1 VRSKQAAAP
10 AWLIGMLMT
19 GSLSAQTSRYV
30 APGGASSNPGTEKS
44 PWTLGFAVSG
54 AGGRIQPGDTIW
66 VKGGTYRGEVII
78 TMSGTKSQPV
88 ILRAAPGQRATVEGD
103 VAVLREGHVWIW
115 GLEIRGSTRPSEAF
129 GVNVRAP
136 GVRLINL
143 VVHGAGLGGVGQWLE
158 GSDGE
163 VYGSLIYGNGTR
175 QSHHGIAVQNTSGTK
190 RLEDNLVWENAGYG
204 FHISSTEE
212 ERVRNVIV
220 RGNFAWS
227 NGGKSPLPDYYVGG
241 ESVASAIVI
250 DTNASWSANRKL
262 VTAELGSSSGA
273 ANRDLT
279 YRGNYL
285 VGAVSVPA
293 QRWSQISE
301 SGNMV
306 VGASIPDKTVAIVRR
321 NRYERARA
329 NIGVWNW
336 SKGKFVRLEVPGMD
350 AWQLK
355 DAKDFF
361 GPPVATGTGPGVTVP
376 MNGAEFRAF
385 VLLPR

>member
-1 VRSKQAAAP
+1 LAL
-10 AWLIGMLMT
+10 LIRILIA

-30 APGGASSNPGTEKS
+30 APDGASSNPGTEKS

-66 VKGGTYRGEVII
+66 VKGGTYRGEVIV
-78 TMSGTKSQPV
+78 TMSGTRSEPV
-88 ILRAAPGQRATVEGD
+88 ILRAVPGERATVEGN
-103 VAVLREGHVWIW
+103 VVVLRDGHVWIW
-115 GLEIRGSTRPSEAF
+115 GLEISGTSRRPSEAS

-143 VVHGAGLGGVGQWLE
+143 VVHGSGLGGVGHWIE

-175 QSHHGIAVQNTSGTK
+175 QSHHGIAVQNASGTK

-204 FHISSTEE
+204 FHVSSTEE

-220 RGNFAWS
+220 RGNIAWS
-227 NGGKSPLPDYYVGG
+227 NGGKSPLPDYFVGG
-241 ESVASAIVI
+241 ESAAGAIVI

-293 QRWSQISE
+293 ERWSKISE

-306 VGASIPDKTVAIVRR
+306 VGASIPGRTVAILRR

-336 SKGKFVRLEVPGMD
+336 SKGKFVRVDVPGIE

-355 DAKDFF
+355 DAKAFF
-361 GPPVATGTGPGVTVP
+361 GPPVATGTGPVVTVP
-376 MNGAEFRAF
+376 MNGSEFRAF